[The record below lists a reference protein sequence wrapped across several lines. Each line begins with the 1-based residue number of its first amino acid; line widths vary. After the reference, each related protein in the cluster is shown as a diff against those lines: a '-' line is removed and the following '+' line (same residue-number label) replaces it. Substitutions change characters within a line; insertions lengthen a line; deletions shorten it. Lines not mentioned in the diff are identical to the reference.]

1 MIQDNNMIAKW
12 IRYISEQGN
21 LIDYLLVED
30 NDFHSLKAKIEDM
43 ESRKWYMLP
52 PADIN
57 KIESKIKKLAERIP
71 SVKIGVE
78 ILNKT
83 NAGSFFWED
92 DLEKAYFVIQLIESN
107 ILVRNLIKEKDFEIA
122 MKTQFYY
129 VVQIFKKHL
138 DIKKRTALEKYANIF
153 ITIMFEELKERQ
165 YKITSKIH
173 DENYKKLILKY
184 YK

>member
-1 MIQDNNMIAKW
+1 MIAKW
-12 IRYISEQGN
+12 IKYISEQGN

-30 NDFHSLKAKIEDM
+30 NDFHNLSAKIEDIK
-43 ESRKWYMLP
+43 SREMYMIP

-57 KIESKIKKLAERIP
+57 KLTMRINKLAERIP
-71 SVKIGVE
+71 DIRIGIE

-83 NAGSFFWED
+83 NVGIFFWGDE
-92 DLEKAYFVIQLIESN
+92 LEKAYFVIQLIESN
-107 ILVRNLIKEKDFEIA
+107 ILVRNLIKEIGFETA

-138 DIKKRTALEKYANIF
+138 DIKKRVALEKYANIF
-153 ITIMFEELKERQ
+153 ITIMFGELKERQ
-165 YKITSKIH
+165 YKITSQIH
-173 DENYKKLILKY
+173 DEDYKNFILKY